1 MTAAPFQ
8 RPLRISRSCV
18 LALALAALFIVPAPA
33 HAAAKGRSTSGAET
47 SLKRIQRTV
56 AIIDAE
62 AKTPEGETA
71 VVKRLSAQLRV
82 SEEELRAKRDTW
94 GLGYGEIAMAY
105 GFAGA
110 SRTGKTPDDV
120 VAMRS
125 SGTAWTDIAK
135 NLGVR
140 VDAVA
145 KRMRRHMGPK
155 TPR

>member
-1 MTAAPFQ
+1 MT
-8 RPLRISRSCV
+8 SRACV
-18 LALALAALFIVPAPA
+18 LAFVLALLFSVPA
-33 HAAAKGRSTSGAET
+33 HAAAKSRNTSGAET

-56 AIIDAE
+56 ALIDAE
-62 AKTPEGETA
+62 ARTPEGEDA

-82 SEEELRAKRDTW
+82 SEETLRAKRDTW

-125 SGTAWTDIAK
+125 AGAAWTDIAK
-135 NLGVR
+135 DLGVR

-145 KRMRRHMGPK
+145 KRMRRHVGPK
-155 TPR
+155 PSR

>member
-1 MTAAPFQ
+1 MTAIGFQ
-8 RPLRISRSCV
+8 RPLRISLSC
-18 LALALAALFIVPAPA
+18 ALAFALTALSSPAP
-33 HAAAKGRSTSGAET
+33 AAAKGKSTSAAET

-56 AIIDAE
+56 ALIDAE
-62 AKTPEGETA
+62 ARTPEGEAA

-82 SEEELRAKRDTW
+82 SEEDLRAKRDTW

-110 SRTGKTPDDV
+110 SRTGKTPDEV

-135 NLGVR
+135 DLGVK
-140 VDAVA
+140 VDTVA
-145 KRMRRHMGPK
+145 KRMRRHVGPK
-155 TPR
+155 PSR